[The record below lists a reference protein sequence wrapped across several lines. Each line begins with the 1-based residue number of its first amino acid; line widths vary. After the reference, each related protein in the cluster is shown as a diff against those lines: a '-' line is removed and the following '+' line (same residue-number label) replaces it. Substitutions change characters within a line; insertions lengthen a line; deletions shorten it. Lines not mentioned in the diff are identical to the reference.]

1 MRMSLPR
8 VLPFPALTL
17 GSRLRA
23 PERLRAFIRGRE
35 LGFFILAL
43 ASGVLAGLAVAGI
56 SGATQWLHQHL
67 FDLAPGQKL
76 SAYSGA
82 PTWIMLVAPALG
94 AVLLGLFNRAI
105 KPWASRTP
113 SDPIEANA
121 LHGGRLSARDTLT
134 VVGQNIISNGFG
146 ASIGVEAGYSQAG
159 AGIASWLG
167 KLLQLRRSDL
177 RTLVGCGAGAAIGAA
192 FNAPLAGAFYG
203 IELIIGSYSLSSLLP
218 VVASSYVATA
228 IAGKLLGSLPL
239 ISVGK
244 PGMHLDGTYP
254 MALLLGLLAG
264 GLGILVMQIVT
275 TIERMASLSKIP
287 GPVRPVI
294 GGIFIGV
301 AAVLSPQVLSAGHGA
316 MHLVIGEQSSG
327 LSLSGVLILKILASA
342 VAIGTGFR
350 GGLFFASLFMG
361 TLLGKIFALAMVALF
376 PTLHVSL
383 ALYAIIGMSAV
394 AVSVIGGPMTMTF
407 LALEM
412 TGNFQITGL
421 VVTGVMASAMLSRQ
435 VFGYSFATWRFHL
448 RGENI
453 RSAHDVGLIR
463 DLTVMKLMR
472 TGVKSVHHDLLLSEF
487 RAEHPPG
494 SAQRFVVIDN
504 DDRYVGLIL
513 VSEAHAVELD
523 QHPDTLVG
531 DVMRYRNEFLLPE
544 MNAKQAVQSFN
555 KFEAEELA
563 VLDTGASRRVV
574 GVLTEAHTLR
584 RYAEELD
591 RIRRAAQGER

>member
-1 MRMSLPR
+1 MRITLPR
-8 VLPFPALTL
+8 VLPLPALAL

-23 PERLRAFIRGRE
+23 PERLRAFVRGSE
-35 LGFFILAL
+35 FGFFVLAL
-43 ASGVLAGLAVAGI
+43 ASGVLAGLGVTAI
-56 SGATQWLHQHL
+56 SVATQWLHQNL

-76 SAYSGA
+76 SAYTGA
-82 PTWIMLVAPALG
+82 STWVMFVAPAAG
-94 AVLLGLFNRAI
+94 AVLLGLFNRVI
-105 KPWASRTP
+105 KPWVNRSP

-121 LHGGRLSARDTLT
+121 LHGGRLSVRDTLT

-167 KLLQLRRSDL
+167 RLLQLRRSDL

-203 IELIIGSYSLSSLLP
+203 IELIIGSYSLSSLMP
-218 VVASSYVATA
+218 VVAASYVANA
-228 IAGKLLGSLPL
+228 IAKNLIGTLP
-239 ISVGK
+239 IIAVQQ
-244 PGMHLDGTYP
+244 PGAHLDGTYP
-254 MALLLGLLAG
+254 MALLLGLVAG
-264 GLGILVMQIVT
+264 GMGILVMQTVT
-275 TIERMASLSKIP
+275 TIEQMTGRSKIP

-294 GGIFIGV
+294 GGIFVGL
-301 AAVLSPQVLSAGHGA
+301 AALLSPQVLSAGHGA
-316 MHLVIGEQSSG
+316 MHLVVSDQSGG
-327 LSLSGVLILKILASA
+327 LQLSGVLILKILAAA
-342 VAIGTGFR
+342 VSIGTGFR

-361 TLLGKIFALAMVALF
+361 TLLGKIFGMAILALF
-376 PTLHVSL
+376 PAMHLSL
-383 ALYAIIGMSAV
+383 ALYAIIGMSAM
-394 AVSVIGGPMTMTF
+394 AVSIIGGPMTMTF

-412 TGNFQITGL
+412 TGDFRITGL
-421 VVTGVMASAMLSRQ
+421 VVTGVLASAMLSRQ

-463 DLTVMKLMR
+463 DLTVKKLMR
-472 TGVKSVHHDLLLSEF
+472 LGVKSVHHDLSLAEF
-487 RAEHPPG
+487 RADHPPG

-504 DDRYVGLIL
+504 EDRYVGLIL
-513 VSEAHAVELD
+513 VSEAHAAELD
-523 QHPDTLVG
+523 QHPDMLVG

-544 MNAKQAVQSFN
+544 MNAKQAVQSFD

-563 VLDTGASRRVV
+563 VLDTTASRRVV

-591 RIRRAAQGER
+591 RIRREAQGER

>member
-1 MRMSLPR
+1 MGISLPR
-8 VLPFPALTL
+8 VLPLPALTL
-17 GSRLRA
+17 GVRLRA
-23 PERLRAFIRGRE
+23 PERLRAFVRGSE
-35 LGFFILAL
+35 FGFFMLAL
-43 ASGVLAGLAVAGI
+43 ASGVVVGLGVAGI
-56 SGATQWLHQHL
+56 SGATQWLHQNL

-82 PTWIMLVAPALG
+82 PSWIMLVAPACG
-94 AVLLGLFNRAI
+94 AVLLGLFNRVI
-105 KPWASRTP
+105 RPWANRSP

-121 LHGGRLSARDTLT
+121 LHGGRLSVRDTLT

-159 AGIASWLG
+159 AGITSWLG
-167 KLLQLRRSDL
+167 RTLQLRRSDL

-228 IAGKLLGSLPL
+228 IADKLLGSLPL
-239 ISVGK
+239 ISVVK

-254 MALLLGLLAG
+254 MALLLGLVAG

-275 TIERMASLSKIP
+275 TIEQMTTRSKIP
-287 GPVRPVI
+287 GPMRPVI
-294 GGIFIGV
+294 GGVFVGI

-316 MHLVIGEQSSG
+316 MHLVIGDQSGG
-327 LSLSGVLILKILASA
+327 LHLSFVLLLKILAAA
-342 VAIGTGFR
+342 VSIGTGFR

-361 TLLGKIFALAMVALF
+361 TLLGKIFAMAWLALF
-376 PTLHVSL
+376 PAMHVSL
-383 ALYAIIGMSAV
+383 ALYAIIGMSAM
-394 AVSVIGGPMTMTF
+394 AVSIIGGPMTMTF

-412 TGNFQITGL
+412 TGDFKITGL
-421 VVTGVMASAMLSRQ
+421 VVTGVMASTMLSRQ
-435 VFGYSFATWRFHL
+435 IFGYSFATWRFHL

-463 DLTVMKLMR
+463 DLTVKKLMR
-472 TGVKSVHHDLLLSEF
+472 PGVKSVHHDVRLAEF
-487 RAEHPPG
+487 RVEHPPG

-513 VSEAHAVELD
+513 VSEAHAAELD
-523 QHPDTLVG
+523 QHPDMLVG
-531 DVMRYRNEFLLPE
+531 DVMRYRNDFLLPE
-544 MNAKQAVQSFN
+544 MNAKQAVQSFD
-555 KFEAEELA
+555 KFESEELA
-563 VLDTGASRRVV
+563 VLDTAASRRVV

-591 RIRRAAQGER
+591 RIRREAQGER